1 MEILQWKLSV
11 VLFQIFLL
19 PTTTTTLPFPD
30 IPTTSMPAATK
41 MPKTV
46 SPLLSNLIPKQHQPP
61 IQLSSNKTALGPSS
75 LLPPNRQNTSSQ
87 PIVCACSLPFQLFIE
102 CHVKKVE
109 HCKSRNGALSDTT
122 YSVNGTETS
131 YDVMWPSFLLKHLQY
146 DPSGHLS
153 LSLGLMELLR
163 NSILQHKLFS
173 EPVPW
178 AEVYRDLTLPTTK
191 EASPQ
196 KQHPRVNDIQRE
208 PIKDPLLETQQVKDP
223 VLKSEPTGQFSLAL
237 GGEPSWANYREQSEQ
252 VRDPVFQNVPSGQ
265 ISLALGGKPYQVNDE
280 ERPESVGDNVG
291 SHLLTHFG
299 GNIWETWAPWPRD
312 TGLVEPRP
320 GIRPMEP
327 HPKRGRSRRSKSKL
341 RLL

>member
-1 MEILQWKLSV
+1 MVFQLSV
-11 VLFQIFLL
+11 ILFHIFLL

-30 IPTTSMPAATK
+30 IPTTSLPAATK

-46 SPLLSNLIPKQHQPP
+46 SPLLSKLIPKQQLPP
-61 IQLSSNKTALGPSS
+61 IQPSSTKTTLGPST
-75 LLPPNRQNTSSQ
+75 LNNSSQ
-87 PIVCACSLPFQLFIE
+87 PIDCACSLPFQLFIE

-109 HCKSRNGALSDTT
+109 HCKSRPLNGALSDDTT
-122 YSVNGTETS
+122 YSVNGSETS
-131 YDVMWPSFLLKHLQY
+131 YDVMWPSFLLKHIQY

-178 AEVYRDLTLPTTK
+178 AEVYRDLALPTTK

-196 KQHPRVNDIQRE
+196 KQQLSLNDIQRE

-223 VLKSEPTGQFSLAL
+223 VLQSEPTGQFSLAL
-237 GGEPSWANYREQSEQ
+237 GGQPSWANYREQSGK
-252 VRDPVFQNVPSGQ
+252 VRDPVFQSVPSGQ
-265 ISLALGGKPYQVNDE
+265 YSLALGGEPSRANNEKQTE
-280 ERPESVGDNVG
+280 GDVVG
-291 SHLLTHFG
+291 SQLLTIFA
-299 GNIWETWAPWPRD
+299 GNIWETWTPWPRD
-312 TGLVEPRP
+312 FHSDAELLEPRP
-320 GIRPMEP
+320 GIGPVEP
-327 HPKRGRSRRSKSKL
+327 RPKRTRRSRSKSKL